1 MVESEGVDDDGD
13 AADDPTLALA
23 TAGDFGD
30 VGFAEGVARLAVDA
44 TVTAFA
50 FRESLFVERDTTS
63 ALYPETVC
71 VTRFSNKSLFR
82 NKAYVKTPFDSY

>member
-1 MVESEGVDDDGD
+1 VVESEGVDDDDGD

-23 TAGDFGD
+23 TVGDFGD
-30 VGFAEGVARLAVDA
+30 VGFAEGVVARLTVDA
-44 TVTAFA
+44 TVVAFA
-50 FRESLFVERDTTS
+50 FRESLFVERETTS

-82 NKAYVKTPFDSY
+82 NKA